1 MKYGAQLYSLREQ
14 GKTPA
19 EIREIFRRMKEMG
32 YQMVQVSG
40 LGPIDPYELRD
51 ISQEFGLPIPIT
63 HTPLPRLQEEL
74 DEVIREHR
82 IFGCPVIGLG
92 AMPKPMRDGTAATF
106 LKFMAEMDEIS
117 KKIRDAGLRFAYH
130 NHAFEFDT
138 LDNGRCMFD
147 YLAEECDWDMIA
159 DVCWIHVGGRDVPTE
174 LNRLKGRLMN
184 AHLKDI
190 RLPLAD
196 KDFCPLGQGVV
207 DLKPAVE
214 ALKLCGCENAYVE
227 QDNATKKDDPFG
239 EMAAS
244 AQWLKDNGCL

>member
-106 LKFMAEMDEIS
+106 LKFMADMDEIS
-117 KKIRDAGLRFAYH
+117 KKIRDVVQERDSLTGFFAGKR
-130 NHAFEFDT
+130 
-138 LDNGRCMFD
+138 RK
-147 YLAEECDWDMIA
+147 
-159 DVCWIHVGGRDVPTE
+159 E
-174 LNRLKGRLMN
+174 LEKQR
-184 AHLKDI
+184 
-190 RLPLAD
+190 
-196 KDFCPLGQGVV
+196 
-207 DLKPAVE
+207 E
-214 ALKLCGCENAYVE
+214 ALYA
-227 QDNATKKDDPFG
+227 QDDKVLNEIRTLIDEEEKQQA
-239 EMAAS
+239 ERHI
-244 AQWLKDNGCL
+244 Q